1 MRKYMREIL
10 RRRGERKGLK
20 PSRYV
25 AQMWNRYQARKL
37 GEAQR
42 RANVA
47 HGTKPKR
54 LWRHRAV

>member
-10 RRRGERKGLK
+10 RRRGEKLGVK

-25 AQMWNRYQARKL
+25 AAQWNRYEVRKL
-37 GEAQR
+37 GKAR
-42 RANVA
+42 RRRNQA

-54 LWRHRAV
+54 LWAGRHA